1 MSNLTQL
8 ISQYGLIAMFL
19 IIMLEY
25 ACFPVSSEIV
35 LPFSGA
41 VAAINQIPFLL
52 ILPLSI
58 LAGLIGTGICFAV
71 GWFGGTAILQAIK
84 RKFPKTVKPIDS
96 SYEKFLCNSASAVCI
111 GRVIPLIR
119 TYIALVAGSA
129 RMNPVT
135 YFTSSLLGITVWNT
149 LLIGLGYSLQSNY
162 GRVAGYYDRYK
173 SNLLP
178 VIVIFIGFLIFRKV
192 LKKVRKESVKQEK
205 STL

>member
-1 MSNLTQL
+1 MDNLTQL
-8 ISQYGLIAMFL
+8 ISQYGLVAMFL

-25 ACFPVSSEIV
+25 ACFPISSEIV

-41 VAAINQIPFLL
+41 VASINQIPYLV

-58 LAGLIGTGICFAV
+58 LAGMIGTGICFSI
-71 GWFGGTAILQAIK
+71 GWFGGGAILNGIK
-84 RKFPKTVKPIDS
+84 RKFPKSVKPIDA
-96 SYEKFLCNSASAVCI
+96 SYEKFIRSSASAVCI

-129 RMNPVT
+129 RMNPIT

-173 SNLLP
+173 SNLFP
-178 VIVIFIGFLIFRKV
+178 VFLVFIGLLLCVRCYRR
-192 LKKVRKESVKQEK
+192 LKICRAQKR
-205 STL
+205 